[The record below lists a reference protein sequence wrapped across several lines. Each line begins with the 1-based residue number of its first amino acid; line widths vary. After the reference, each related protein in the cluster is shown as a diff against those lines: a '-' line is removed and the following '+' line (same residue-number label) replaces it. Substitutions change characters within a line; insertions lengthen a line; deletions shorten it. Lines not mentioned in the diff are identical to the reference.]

1 MSYQDHLN
9 DIENLN
15 AEDLYSESSRQYFIE
30 TMQGVYPVGA
40 YGYIAGF
47 DSLDAAIERFKPL
60 IKANCG
66 EYRLVDKRRKLV
78 ELPV

>member
-9 DIENLN
+9 DIERLN

-30 TMQGVYPVGA
+30 TMHGVYPVGA

-47 DSLDAAIERFKPL
+47 DSLDAAIERFKYL
-60 IKANCG
+60 AKTNCG
-66 EYRLVDKRRKLV
+66 DIRLVDKRRKLV